1 MFPKI
6 IKMDRNHKINKINKW
21 TNQKVDRNQI
31 IILIIAEIITLDFHL
46 LRWYFKLMLAR
57 WHSWPMKS
65 LLFENQPIRGCPQII
80 KFENRP

>member
-46 LRWYFKLMLAR
+46 LR
-57 WHSWPMKS
+57 
-65 LLFENQPIRGCPQII
+65 
-80 KFENRP
+80 